1 MTERINYASGSPWE
15 PLRGF
20 SRAVQIGNTLA
31 ISGTTAQVAS
41 GDVVGG
47 SSSYAQTRF
56 ALEQVKKILAGA
68 GFALTDVV
76 RTRLMV
82 TNLAD
87 FGEYARAHH
96 EVFEAVRPASSIVQ
110 VVRLVDPRLLVEI
123 EVDAVRG
130 VSEWSSQRLS
140 LHDGPMDKR

>member
-1 MTERINYASGSPWE
+1 MQRINYASGSPWE

-20 SRAVQIGNTLA
+20 SRAVRVGDALY

-47 SSSYAQTRF
+47 SSSYSQTRF
-56 ALEQVKKILAGA
+56 ALDQVKRILAGA
-68 GFALTDVV
+68 GFKLTDVV

-87 FGEYARAHH
+87 FSEYARAHH
-96 EVFEAVRPASSIVQ
+96 EVFETIRPASSIVQ

-123 EVDAVRG
+123 EVEALRG
-130 VSEWSSQRLS
+130 VTDCTAERLNLLESS
-140 LHDGPMDKR
+140 GGA

>member
-1 MTERINYASGSPWE
+1 MTERIQYASGSPWE

-20 SRAVQIGNTLA
+20 SRAVQVGNVLY

-41 GDVVGG
+41 GDIMGG
-47 SSSYAQTRF
+47 ASPYHQTRF
-56 ALEQVKKILAGA
+56 ALEQIKRIIAEA
-68 GFALTDVV
+68 GFQLSDVV

-82 TNLAD
+82 TNMAD

-96 EVFEAVRPASSIVQ
+96 EVFESIRPASSIAQ

-123 EVDAVRG
+123 EVEAVRG
-130 VSEWSSQRLS
+130 VTERSSRRLTS
-140 LHDGPMDKR
+140 LEG

>member
-1 MTERINYASGSPWE
+1 MERINYASGSPWE

-20 SRAVQIGNTLA
+20 SRAVQVGDTLY

-47 SSSYAQTRF
+47 SSSYSQTRF
-56 ALEQVKKILAGA
+56 ALDQIKRILAGA
-68 GFALTDVV
+68 GFKLTDVV

-87 FGEYARAHH
+87 FAEYARAHH
-96 EVFEAVRPASSIVQ
+96 EVFETVRPASSIVQ

-123 EVDAVRG
+123 EVQAVRG
-130 VSEWSSQRLS
+130 VTDCAAQRLTLLEGS
-140 LHDGPMDKR
+140 GGS

>member
-1 MTERINYASGSPWE
+1 MSERINYASGSPWE

-20 SRAVQIGNTLA
+20 SRAVQVGNTLY

-41 GDVVGG
+41 GDIVGG
-47 SSSYAQTRF
+47 TSAYGQTRF
-56 ALEQVKKILAGA
+56 ALDQIKRVINEA
-68 GFALTDVV
+68 GFRLSDVV

-82 TNLAD
+82 INISD

-96 EVFEAVRPASSIVQ
+96 EVFEAIRPASSIVQ

-123 EVDAVRG
+123 EVEAVRG
-130 VSEWSSQRLS
+130 ITDYSSRRLTS
-140 LHDGPMDKR
+140 LEGQG